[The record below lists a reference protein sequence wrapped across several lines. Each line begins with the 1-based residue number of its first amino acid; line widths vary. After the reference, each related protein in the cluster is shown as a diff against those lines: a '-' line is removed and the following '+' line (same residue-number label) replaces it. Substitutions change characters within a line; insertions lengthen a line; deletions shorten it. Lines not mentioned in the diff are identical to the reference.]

1 VGLCLPLRHQS
12 RAGKCRRG
20 IWLAPLAR
28 GRGGASPVVQLLAR
42 WGFTELGAGSP
53 RTDSR
58 TGSRGLSA
66 LAACCGFV
74 REGVLRSHKWV
85 VGVLCPDPTLKDVHM
100 QSRRLGSLQVSA
112 VGLGCMG
119 MSEFYGKGDEQESI
133 ATEGSLSAKRGFP
146 FRYSLITRAR
156 AARGA
161 PRPGWVGI
169 AALHALAAELAGFVR
184 PCAATCRSRARRR
197 RPGAAACGT
206 AGRGCESSSG

>member
-1 VGLCLPLRHQS
+1 MQFALGEPKDEQEVLGCVSLYAINLEQGSAAVGF
-12 RAGKCRRG
+12 
-20 IWLAPLAR
+20 WLAPLAR
-28 GRGGASPVVQLLAR
+28 GRGVASPVVQLLAR

-133 ATEGSLSAKRGFP
+133 ATEGSLSAK
-146 FRYSLITRAR
+146 YK
-156 AARGA
+156 
-161 PRPGWVGI
+161 
-169 AALHALAAELAGFVR
+169 ELSWLR
-184 PCAATCRSRARRR
+184 CQT
-197 RPGAAACGT
+197 
-206 AGRGCESSSG
+206 